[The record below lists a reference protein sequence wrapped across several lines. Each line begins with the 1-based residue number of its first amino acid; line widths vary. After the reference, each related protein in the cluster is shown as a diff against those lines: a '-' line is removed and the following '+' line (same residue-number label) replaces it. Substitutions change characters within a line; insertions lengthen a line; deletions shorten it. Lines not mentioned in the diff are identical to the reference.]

1 MTAPTNLH
9 HDPDPCEAL
18 IALLVRAGDGS
29 LDDAGDR
36 ARLDRHLAS
45 CAACREALE
54 AQQAAHVA
62 LATSFDVEPPPG
74 FAARVAAQV
83 QAPASWFDRFDFR
96 QWTWR
101 AGPVA
106 AGLALAAWLI
116 VASSETTIASTGGD
130 LVSAADAAVAAEA
143 VLWSDAM
150 DEADLVSLAWDD
162 TVQPDTT
169 GGDEAGAQ

>member
-1 MTAPTNLH
+1 MTAPTDLH
-9 HDPDPCEAL
+9 RDPDPCEAL

-29 LDDAGDR
+29 LDDVGDR

-62 LATSFDVEPPPG
+62 LAAAFDIEPPLG
-74 FAARVAAQV
+74 FATRIAAQV
-83 QAPASWFDRFDFR
+83 QAPSNWFDRFDFR

-116 VASSETTIASTGGD
+116 AASSETTIASTGGD
-130 LVSAADAAVAAEA
+130 LVSVTDAVVAAEA

-162 TVQPDTT
+162 AIPSDTT
-169 GGDEAGAQ
+169 SGDEAGAQ